1 MSTPL
6 NGSLLKGLEILAL
19 ASRER
24 PEITAALVQ
33 QHLGMNGAT
42 AHRFLTT
49 LEEAGALV
57 TVRRGAYRL
66 GAWAVELGRVAEA
79 TNPYVSLV
87 QPRIER
93 LREELGESVM
103 VCRPGREG
111 PTCICVAPADRPITV
126 SIKVGTRLDNRTSAQ
141 GKLWLA
147 EQSRPTPG
155 SIPANLPKVLLNQ
168 LDGIRRAGLAENLG
182 EAEPDIA
189 AVAAP
194 IRNARGEL
202 ILTLSI
208 FGLLGRFTPE
218 FLSRARPAVAT
229 AAAEIAM
236 LLR

>member
-24 PEITAALVQ
+24 PEITAGLVQ

-57 TVRRGAYRL
+57 AVRRGAYRL

-147 EQSRPTPG
+147 EQLGAGRDTP
-155 SIPANLPKVLLNQ
+155 PPEMPEKLRKDLT
-168 LDGIRRAGLAENLG
+168 DIRRKGLAENLG

-194 IRNARGEL
+194 VRDGRGNL
-202 ILTLSI
+202 MLTLSV

-218 FLSRARPAVAT
+218 FVKRARVAVVAS
-229 AAAEIAM
+229 AAEIGG